1 MDEKNDYNGFD
12 NQNPETNNNRYSENN
27 NSNNEQGIPY
37 YQQQNFNNQ
46 NNPYSNSQQSNYYE
60 QQSQYNQSQYNQSQ
74 QNQYGQNNYYSQQA
88 DYQNQYNQPV
98 GNAYQQQQ
106 YASYEQPSGKGFAIA
121 SLVLGIVSVCTCCG
135 GLLPSVLGL
144 IFGIIS
150 KSKQSENNGMAIA
163 GIILSSIGIVVSL
176 IFIAMMIIGSAQGD
190 QVNLR
195 YYY

>member
-1 MDEKNDYNGFD
+1 MDGNNDYNGFD

-46 NNPYSNSQQSNYYE
+46 NNQYSNSQQSNYYE
-60 QQSQYNQSQYNQSQ
+60 QQNQYSQSQ

-88 DYQNQYNQPV
+88 GYQSQYNQPV

-163 GIILSSIGIVVSL
+163 GIILSSIGIVISL
-176 IFIAMMIIGSAQGD
+176 IFIAMMIIGGAQGD
-190 QVNLR
+190 NVNLR

>member
-1 MDEKNDYNGFD
+1 MDGNNDYNGFD
-12 NQNPETNNNRYSENN
+12 NQNPETNNNRYFENN

-60 QQSQYNQSQYNQSQ
+60 QQNQYSQSQ
-74 QNQYGQNNYYSQQA
+74 QNQYGQNNQYSQQA
-88 DYQNQYNQPV
+88 GYQSQYNQPV

-135 GLLPSVLGL
+135 GLLPSALGL

-163 GIILSSIGIVVSL
+163 GIILSSIGIVISL
-176 IFIAMMIIGSAQGD
+176 IFIAMMIIGGAQGD
-190 QVNLR
+190 NVNLR

>member
-1 MDEKNDYNGFD
+1 MDGNNDYNGFD

-60 QQSQYNQSQYNQSQ
+60 QQNQYSQSQ

-88 DYQNQYNQPV
+88 GYQSQYNQPV

-163 GIILSSIGIVVSL
+163 GIILSSIGIVISL
-176 IFIAMMIIGSAQGD
+176 IFIAMMIIGGTQGD
-190 QVNLR
+190 NVNLR

>member
-1 MDEKNDYNGFD
+1 MDGNNDYNGFD

-60 QQSQYNQSQYNQSQ
+60 QQNQYSQSQ

-88 DYQNQYNQPV
+88 GYQSQYNQPV

-163 GIILSSIGIVVSL
+163 GIILSSIGIVISL
-176 IFIAMMIIGSAQGD
+176 IFIAMMIIGGAQGEN
-190 QVNLR
+190 VNLR

>member
-1 MDEKNDYNGFD
+1 MDGNNDYNGFD

-46 NNPYSNSQQSNYYE
+46 NNPYSNSQHSNYDE
-60 QQSQYNQSQYNQSQ
+60 QQNQYSQSQ

-88 DYQNQYNQPV
+88 GYQSQYNQPV

-163 GIILSSIGIVVSL
+163 GIILSSIGIVISL
-176 IFIAMMIIGSAQGD
+176 IFIAMMIIGGAQGD
-190 QVNLR
+190 NVNLR

>member
-1 MDEKNDYNGFD
+1 MDGNNDYNGFD

-60 QQSQYNQSQYNQSQ
+60 QQNQYSQSQ

-88 DYQNQYNQPV
+88 GYQSQYNQPV

-135 GLLPSVLGL
+135 GLLPSALGL

-163 GIILSSIGIVVSL
+163 GIILSSIGIVISL
-176 IFIAMMIIGSAQGD
+176 IFIAMMIIGGAQGD
-190 QVNLR
+190 NVNLR

>member
-1 MDEKNDYNGFD
+1 MDGNNDYNGFD

-46 NNPYSNSQQSNYYE
+46 NNPYSNSQQSNYYG
-60 QQSQYNQSQYNQSQ
+60 QQNQYSQSQ

-88 DYQNQYNQPV
+88 GYQSQYNQPV

-163 GIILSSIGIVVSL
+163 GIILSSIGIVISL
-176 IFIAMMIIGSAQGD
+176 IFIAMMIIGGAQGD
-190 QVNLR
+190 NVNLR

>member
-1 MDEKNDYNGFD
+1 MDGNNDYNGFD

-27 NSNNEQGIPY
+27 NSNNERGVPY

-60 QQSQYNQSQYNQSQ
+60 QQNQYSQSQ

-88 DYQNQYNQPV
+88 GYQSQYNQPV

-163 GIILSSIGIVVSL
+163 GIILSSIGIVISL
-176 IFIAMMIIGSAQGD
+176 IFIAMMIIGGAQGD
-190 QVNLR
+190 NVNLR

>member
-1 MDEKNDYNGFD
+1 MDGNNDYNGFD
-12 NQNPETNNNRYSENN
+12 NQNPETNNNRYFENN

-60 QQSQYNQSQYNQSQ
+60 QQNQYSQSQ
-74 QNQYGQNNYYSQQA
+74 QNQYGQKNYYSQQA
-88 DYQNQYNQPV
+88 GSQRQNNYPV
-98 GNAYQQQQ
+98 GNPYHKQQFP
-106 YASYEQPSGKGFAIA
+106 SYEQPSGKGFAIA

-163 GIILSSIGIVVSL
+163 GIILSSIGIVISL
-176 IFIAMMIIGSAQGD
+176 IFIAMMIIGGAQGD
-190 QVNLR
+190 NVNLR

>member
-1 MDEKNDYNGFD
+1 MDGNNDYNGFD

-60 QQSQYNQSQYNQSQ
+60 QQNQYSQSQ

-88 DYQNQYNQPV
+88 GYQSQYNQPV

-144 IFGIIS
+144 IFGTIS

-163 GIILSSIGIVVSL
+163 GIILSSIGIVISL
-176 IFIAMMIIGSAQGD
+176 IFIAMMIIGGAQGD
-190 QVNLR
+190 NVNLR

>member
-1 MDEKNDYNGFD
+1 MDGNNDYNGFD

-60 QQSQYNQSQYNQSQ
+60 QQNQYSQSQ

-88 DYQNQYNQPV
+88 GYQSQYNQPV
-98 GNAYQQQQ
+98 GNAYQQKQ

-163 GIILSSIGIVVSL
+163 GIILSSIGIVISL
-176 IFIAMMIIGSAQGD
+176 IFIAMVIIGGAQGD
-190 QVNLR
+190 NVNLR

>member
-1 MDEKNDYNGFD
+1 MDGNNDYNGFD

-27 NSNNEQGIPY
+27 NPNNEQGIPY

-60 QQSQYNQSQYNQSQ
+60 QQNQYSQSQ

-88 DYQNQYNQPV
+88 GYQSQYNQPV

-163 GIILSSIGIVVSL
+163 GIILSSIGIVISL
-176 IFIAMMIIGSAQGD
+176 IFIAMMIIGGAQGD
-190 QVNLR
+190 NVNLR

>member
-1 MDEKNDYNGFD
+1 MDGNNDYNGFD

-60 QQSQYNQSQYNQSQ
+60 QQNQYSQSQ

-88 DYQNQYNQPV
+88 GYQSQYNQPV
-98 GNAYQQQQ
+98 GNAYQQKQ

-163 GIILSSIGIVVSL
+163 GIILSSIGIVISL
-176 IFIAMMIIGSAQGD
+176 IFIAMMIIGGAQGD
-190 QVNLR
+190 NVNLR

>member
-1 MDEKNDYNGFD
+1 MDGNNDYNGFD

-60 QQSQYNQSQYNQSQ
+60 QQNQYSQSQ

-88 DYQNQYNQPV
+88 GYQSQYNQPV

-163 GIILSSIGIVVSL
+163 GIILSSIGIVISL
-176 IFIAMMIIGSAQGD
+176 IFIAMMIIGGAQGD
-190 QVNLR
+190 NVNLR

>member
-1 MDEKNDYNGFD
+1 MDGNNDYNGFD

-60 QQSQYNQSQYNQSQ
+60 QQNQYSQSQ

-88 DYQNQYNQPV
+88 GYQSQYNQPV

-106 YASYEQPSGKGFAIA
+106 YASYEQPSGKGYAIA

-163 GIILSSIGIVVSL
+163 GIILSSIGIVISL
-176 IFIAMMIIGSAQGD
+176 IFIAMMIIGGAQGD
-190 QVNLR
+190 NVNLR

>member
-1 MDEKNDYNGFD
+1 MDGNNDYNGFD

-60 QQSQYNQSQYNQSQ
+60 QQNQYSQSQ

-88 DYQNQYNQPV
+88 GYQNQYNQPV

-163 GIILSSIGIVVSL
+163 GIILSSIGIVISL
-176 IFIAMMIIGSAQGD
+176 IFIAMMIIGGAQGD
-190 QVNLR
+190 NVNLR

>member
-1 MDEKNDYNGFD
+1 MDGNNDYNGFD

-60 QQSQYNQSQYNQSQ
+60 QQNQYSQSQ

-88 DYQNQYNQPV
+88 GYQSQYNQPV

-150 KSKQSENNGMAIA
+150 KSEQSENNGMAIA
-163 GIILSSIGIVVSL
+163 GIILSSIGIVISL
-176 IFIAMMIIGSAQGD
+176 IFIAMMIIGGAQGD
-190 QVNLR
+190 NVNLR